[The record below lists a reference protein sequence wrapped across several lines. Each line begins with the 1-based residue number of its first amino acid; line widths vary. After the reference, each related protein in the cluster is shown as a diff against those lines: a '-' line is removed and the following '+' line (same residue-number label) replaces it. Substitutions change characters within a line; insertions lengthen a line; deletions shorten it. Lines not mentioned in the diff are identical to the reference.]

1 VLQARAQITDCL
13 IVAAGKGTR
22 LKGFGDL
29 KPLVNLCGRPLIE
42 HAMRS
47 ASAAGVTNFVIVTG
61 YKAGILKKFL
71 QSLRKK

>member
-1 VLQARAQITDCL
+1 MLQARAQITDCL

-61 YKAGILKKFL
+61 YKAGILK
-71 QSLRKK
+71 